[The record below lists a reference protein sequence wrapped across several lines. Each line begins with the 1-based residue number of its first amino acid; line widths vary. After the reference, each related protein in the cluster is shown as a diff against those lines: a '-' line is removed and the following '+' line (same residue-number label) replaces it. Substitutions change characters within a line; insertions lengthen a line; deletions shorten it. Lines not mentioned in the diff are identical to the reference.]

1 MQAIVAAAASNGIRL
16 QYFTPARLREAL
28 KTAGNVVRKAEIAEV
43 LSYVV
48 KDGSY
53 SDLHNLH
60 LILLKDGSIKQIKWN
75 QRSSATY
82 FVFAD
87 SQSGKIFDLM
97 AANKHQLVEHS
108 EAWTK
113 LSR

>member
-1 MQAIVAAAASNGIRL
+1 MIAAAANNGTRL
-16 QYFTPARLREAL
+16 QYFTPARLRDAL
-28 KTAGNVVRKAEIAEV
+28 RTAGNIVRKAEIAEV

-53 SDLHNLH
+53 SDLNNLH

-75 QRSSATY
+75 QLSSTTY

-87 SQSGKIFDLM
+87 SQSEKIFDLM

-108 EAWTK
+108 PAWTK
-113 LSR
+113 LSRWE